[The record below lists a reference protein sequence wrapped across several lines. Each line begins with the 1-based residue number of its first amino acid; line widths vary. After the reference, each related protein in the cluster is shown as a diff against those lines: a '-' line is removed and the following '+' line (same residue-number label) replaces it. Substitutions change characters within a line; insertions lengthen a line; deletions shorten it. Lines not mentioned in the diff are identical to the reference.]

1 MKVSCDGSF
10 LALVWKMDP
19 PGEDISASDL
29 SWTKF
34 KNEENHDDIVLVP
47 YDRVDA
53 FIIGQCCNVE
63 FPTRRHV
70 NKSSSVCHGPL
81 NRDAIGPGTKKI
93 PYIYNEIQQQTMSM
107 IYLGIPEENVLAKH
121 IEGIKCYYSSDAK
134 VNNLASQYVHKLGM
148 IIKRSTHEL
157 DLDDQASITL
167 WHRSLIADDSTFGI
181 KKLKCP
187 LCTLLVF
194 DSRHHAL
201 PVSWITTCIIAKP
214 DMIKWMKPLHDHVH
228 AVDLT

>member
-1 MKVSCDGSF
+1 MRGCIYHFIVKCLCAQPSLAF
-10 LALVWKMDP
+10 L
-19 PGEDISASDL
+19 IYY
-29 SWTKF
+29 
-34 KNEENHDDIVLVP
+34 N
-47 YDRVDA
+47 
-53 FIIGQCCNVE
+53 
-63 FPTRRHV
+63 RRHV

-134 VNNLASQYVHKLGM
+134 VNNLASQY
-148 IIKRSTHEL
+148 
-157 DLDDQASITL
+157 
-167 WHRSLIADDSTFGI
+167 HRSLIADDSTFGI

-201 PVSWITTCIIAKP
+201 PVSWITTRIIAKP
-214 DMIKWMKPLHDHVH
+214 DMSKWMKPLHDHAH